1 MSMADIIDE
10 LPKLTHRQR
19 REICQRIISL
29 EAEQEDINVCDA
41 TAADG
46 FALLDQM
53 EAEDAARA
61 KRKEG

>member
-1 MSMADIIDE
+1 MADIIDE
-10 LPKLTHRQR
+10 LPKLTHQQR

-29 EAEQEDINVCDA
+29 EAEQEDISACDA
-41 TAADG
+41 TALAG

-61 KRKEG
+61 KRKEA